1 MPNAELDWTLYVEQ
15 TVQLMGL
22 TMSDADRH
30 SVAQQME
37 RLAAI
42 APQVMEFVLPDDLEV
57 VSTFEP

>member
-1 MPNAELDWTLYVEQ
+1 MLNAEIDWTLYVEQ

-22 TMSDADRH
+22 TVSDADRR
-30 SVAQQME
+30 SVVHQME